1 MDRTAALQE
10 LKAKLGPLDAY
21 LRGRG
26 IDIGANGRKHFRCLN
41 PEHTDSTPSMNYL
54 GGNVYCHGCKAT
66 YDIIDLMAAEKNMTA
81 GQFIEWGYQEYGI
94 LPTGSITKAGKKADL
109 GKPAPVIPDSPPA
122 PKEDYSAYI
131 DACHARIGELDLKQL
146 RGLCSTIKRFKIGYD
161 PAWHSHSNRGT
172 WKALIIPNGKYAFTV
187 RNMDP
192 DADKNSRYDKT
203 LGTHPIFNQEA
214 FDGDAPVFI
223 TEGVFDALSIM
234 EVGGEAVA
242 LEGLATGKLLQ
253 LLEQKKPA
261 KPVILALDNDQRG
274 QETEAELIADL
285 SQRGIPFL
293 QADLTGDHKDA
304 NEAFNS
310 LEAVNF
316 IQAVQNTINSIKSEE
331 DRARE
336 ETRARYQG
344 ITAAANLETLGELTF
359 IVNGASAIMG
369 ECIDE
374 SSAGYRKD
382 PNEVLQKD
390 GAEALK
396 AAIDETIQETIS
408 ARTAAETERKE
419 RTGAGMVDNFL
430 QAVQTRRYEPMP
442 TGITDIDRAI
452 GGGFIRQQ
460 LVLLGAA
467 PGAGKTALAQWIFE
481 GMAKR
486 GTSCIFLNLE
496 MAQEQILARSISRIA
511 AQQGAHI
518 KPTDILQGY
527 KWTNIQRQQVMGA
540 AATYREE
547 IAPRMIYN
555 PQGVTANLDSILGY
569 ISQEAQR
576 AEAAGEQAP
585 VCVLD
590 YLQLVSGTDREDA
603 ATVIKRAVAGLK
615 AYAIKH
621 NTLVFVIMAH
631 NRESNKTGAVTMEA
645 GRDTSALEYS
655 ADLQLALTYTL
666 CMKRGNQ
673 KGKAPDELTEDEKR
687 KLTLKI
693 TKGRFGGGGKS
704 IDLLF
709 NGETMTYTQTVKDFE
724 AVQDYDGVRL

>member
-94 LPTGSITKAGKKADL
+94 LPTGSITQAGKKADL

-161 PAWHSHSNRGT
+161 PAWHSHGNRGT
-172 WKALIIPNGKYAFTV
+172 WKALIIPKGKYAFTV

-223 TEGVFDALSIM
+223 TEGAFDALSIM
-234 EVGGEAVA
+234 EAGGEAVA

-344 ITAAANLETLGELTF
+344 ITAAANLEAF
-359 IVNGASAIMG
+359 F
-369 ECIDE
+369 
-374 SSAGYRKD
+374 
-382 PNEVLQKD
+382 
-390 GAEALK
+390 
-396 AAIDETIQETIS
+396 
-408 ARTAAETERKE
+408 AETKKGRK
-419 RTGAGMVDNFL
+419 A
-430 QAVQTRRYEPMP
+430 YP
-442 TGITDIDRAI
+442 TGFSLLDEQLRGGLFEGLTIVGAITS
-452 GGGFIRQQ
+452 
-460 LVLLGAA
+460 
-467 PGAGKTALAQWIFE
+467 AGKTTLAMQ
-481 GMAKR
+481 MADY
-486 GTSCIFLNLE
+486 
-496 MAQEQILARSISRIA
+496 MAQAGHDVLIFSLETSRHELMARSISRETLVKSFMNRESIYKGMTFRDIMDGEQGEMLEA
-511 AQQGAHI
+511 ASTAYSQYAGHLYIFQSLGKIGTRRIRAEVEG
-518 KPTDILQGY
+518 L
-527 KWTNIQRQQVMGA
+527 TNEKGA
-540 AATYREE
+540 A
-547 IAPRMIYN
+547 
-555 PQGVTANLDSILGY
+555 
-569 ISQEAQR
+569 
-576 AEAAGEQAP
+576 P
-585 VCVLD
+585 VVIVD
-590 YLQLVSGTDREDA
+590 YLQLLGPNEGERFQGAKETMDA
-603 ATVIKRAVAGLK
+603 AVTDLKCLAVDFKTPVIL
-615 AYAIKH
+615 ISS
-621 NTLVFVIMAH
+621 F
-631 NRESNKTGAVTMEA
+631 NRDNYSKDANLASFKESG
-645 GRDTSALEYS
+645 GIEYS
-655 ADLQLALTYTL
+655 ADLLLGLQYEGAG
-666 CMKRGNQ
+666 KQGWNQ
-673 KGKAPDELTEDEKR
+673 EKAEQAADMNPR
-687 KLTLKI
+687 KMELKI
-693 TKGRFGGGGKS
+693 MKNRNGAWGQRISMDYYAPFNFFREIAVKKGRDK
-704 IDLLF
+704 
-709 NGETMTYTQTVKDFE
+709 
-724 AVQDYDGVRL
+724 

>member
-344 ITAAANLETLGELTF
+344 ITAAANLEAF
-359 IVNGASAIMG
+359 F
-369 ECIDE
+369 
-374 SSAGYRKD
+374 
-382 PNEVLQKD
+382 
-390 GAEALK
+390 
-396 AAIDETIQETIS
+396 
-408 ARTAAETERKE
+408 AETKKGRK
-419 RTGAGMVDNFL
+419 A
-430 QAVQTRRYEPMP
+430 YP
-442 TGITDIDRAI
+442 TGFSLLDEQLRGGLFEGLTIVGAITS
-452 GGGFIRQQ
+452 
-460 LVLLGAA
+460 
-467 PGAGKTALAQWIFE
+467 AGKTTLAMQ
-481 GMAKR
+481 MADY
-486 GTSCIFLNLE
+486 
-496 MAQEQILARSISRIA
+496 MAQAGHDVLIFSLETSRHELMARSISRETLVKSFMNRESIYKGMTFRDIMDGEPGEMLEA
-511 AQQGAHI
+511 ASTAYSQYAGHLYIFQSLGKIGTRRIRAEVEG
-518 KPTDILQGY
+518 L
-527 KWTNIQRQQVMGA
+527 TNEKGA
-540 AATYREE
+540 A
-547 IAPRMIYN
+547 
-555 PQGVTANLDSILGY
+555 
-569 ISQEAQR
+569 
-576 AEAAGEQAP
+576 P
-585 VCVLD
+585 VVIVD
-590 YLQLVSGTDREDA
+590 YLQLLGPNEGERFQGAKETMDA
-603 ATVIKRAVAGLK
+603 AVTDLKCLAVDFKTPVIL
-615 AYAIKH
+615 ISS
-621 NTLVFVIMAH
+621 F
-631 NRESNKTGAVTMEA
+631 NRDNYSKDANLASFKESG
-645 GRDTSALEYS
+645 GIEYS
-655 ADLQLALTYTL
+655 ADLLLGLQYEGAG
-666 CMKRGNQ
+666 KQGWNQ
-673 KGKAPDELTEDEKR
+673 EKAEQAADMNPR
-687 KLTLKI
+687 KMELKI
-693 TKGRFGGGGKS
+693 MKNRNGAWGQRISMDYYAPFNFFREIAVKKGRDK
-704 IDLLF
+704 
-709 NGETMTYTQTVKDFE
+709 
-724 AVQDYDGVRL
+724 

>member
-94 LPTGSITKAGKKADL
+94 LPTGSITQAGKKADL

-161 PAWHSHSNRGT
+161 PAWHSHGNRGT
-172 WKALIIPNGKYAFTV
+172 WKALIIPKGKYAFTV

-203 LGTHPIFNQEA
+203 LGPHPIFNQEA

-223 TEGVFDALSIM
+223 TEGAFDALSIM

-344 ITAAANLETLGELTF
+344 ITAAANLEAF
-359 IVNGASAIMG
+359 F
-369 ECIDE
+369 
-374 SSAGYRKD
+374 
-382 PNEVLQKD
+382 
-390 GAEALK
+390 
-396 AAIDETIQETIS
+396 
-408 ARTAAETERKE
+408 AETKKGRK
-419 RTGAGMVDNFL
+419 A
-430 QAVQTRRYEPMP
+430 YP
-442 TGITDIDRAI
+442 TGFSLLDEQLRGGLFEGLTIVGAITS
-452 GGGFIRQQ
+452 
-460 LVLLGAA
+460 
-467 PGAGKTALAQWIFE
+467 AGKTTLAMQ
-481 GMAKR
+481 MADY
-486 GTSCIFLNLE
+486 
-496 MAQEQILARSISRIA
+496 MAQAGHDVLIFSLETSRHELMGRSISRETLVKSFMNRESIYKGMTFRDIMDGEPGEMLEA
-511 AQQGAHI
+511 ASTAYSQYAGHLYIFQSLGKIGTRRIRAEVEG
-518 KPTDILQGY
+518 L
-527 KWTNIQRQQVMGA
+527 TNEKGA
-540 AATYREE
+540 A
-547 IAPRMIYN
+547 
-555 PQGVTANLDSILGY
+555 
-569 ISQEAQR
+569 
-576 AEAAGEQAP
+576 P
-585 VCVLD
+585 VVIVD
-590 YLQLVSGTDREDA
+590 YLQLLGPNEGERFQGAKETMDA
-603 ATVIKRAVAGLK
+603 AVTDLKCLAVDFKTPVIL
-615 AYAIKH
+615 ISS
-621 NTLVFVIMAH
+621 F
-631 NRESNKTGAVTMEA
+631 NRDNYSKDANLASFKESG
-645 GRDTSALEYS
+645 GIEYS
-655 ADLQLALTYTL
+655 ADLLLGLQYEGAGKQGWNQEKAEQAADMNPRKMELKI
-666 CMKRGNQ
+666 MKNRNGAWGQRISMDYYARFNFFRET
-673 KGKAPDELTEDEKR
+673 GVKR
-687 KLTLKI
+687 KQ
-693 TKGRFGGGGKS
+693 
-704 IDLLF
+704 
-709 NGETMTYTQTVKDFE
+709 GE
-724 AVQDYDGVRL
+724 

>member
-161 PAWHSHSNRGT
+161 PAWHSHGNRGT
-172 WKALIIPNGKYAFTV
+172 WKALIIPKGKYAFTV

-223 TEGVFDALSIM
+223 TEGAFDALSIM

-344 ITAAANLETLGELTF
+344 ITAAANLEAF
-359 IVNGASAIMG
+359 F
-369 ECIDE
+369 
-374 SSAGYRKD
+374 
-382 PNEVLQKD
+382 
-390 GAEALK
+390 
-396 AAIDETIQETIS
+396 
-408 ARTAAETERKE
+408 AETKKGRK
-419 RTGAGMVDNFL
+419 A
-430 QAVQTRRYEPMP
+430 YP
-442 TGITDIDRAI
+442 TGFSLLDEQLRGGLFEGLTIVGAITS
-452 GGGFIRQQ
+452 
-460 LVLLGAA
+460 
-467 PGAGKTALAQWIFE
+467 AGKTTLAMQ
-481 GMAKR
+481 MADY
-486 GTSCIFLNLE
+486 
-496 MAQEQILARSISRIA
+496 MAQAGHDVLIFSLETSRHELMARSISRETLVKSFMNRESIYKGMTFRDIMDGEPGEMLEA
-511 AQQGAHI
+511 ASTAYSQYAGHLYIFQSLGKIGTRRIRAEVEG
-518 KPTDILQGY
+518 L
-527 KWTNIQRQQVMGA
+527 TNEKGA
-540 AATYREE
+540 A
-547 IAPRMIYN
+547 
-555 PQGVTANLDSILGY
+555 
-569 ISQEAQR
+569 
-576 AEAAGEQAP
+576 P
-585 VCVLD
+585 VVIVD
-590 YLQLVSGTDREDA
+590 YLQLLGPNEGERFQGAKETMDA
-603 ATVIKRAVAGLK
+603 AVTDLKCLAVDFKTPVIL
-615 AYAIKH
+615 ISS
-621 NTLVFVIMAH
+621 F
-631 NRESNKTGAVTMEA
+631 NRDNYSKDANLASFKESG
-645 GRDTSALEYS
+645 GIEYS
-655 ADLQLALTYTL
+655 ADLLLGLQYEGAG
-666 CMKRGNQ
+666 KQGWNQ
-673 KGKAPDELTEDEKR
+673 EKAEQAADMNPR
-687 KLTLKI
+687 KMELKI
-693 TKGRFGGGGKS
+693 MKNRNGAWGQRISMDYYAPFNFFREIAVKKGRDK
-704 IDLLF
+704 
-709 NGETMTYTQTVKDFE
+709 
-724 AVQDYDGVRL
+724 

>member
-41 PEHTDSTPSMNYL
+41 PEHTDSNPSMNYL
-54 GGNVYCHGCKAT
+54 GRNVYCHVCKAT

-94 LPTGSITKAGKKADL
+94 LPTGSITQAGKKADL

-161 PAWHSHSNRGT
+161 PAWHSHGNRGT
-172 WKALIIPNGKYAFTV
+172 WKALIIPKGKYAFTV

-192 DADKNSRYDKT
+192 DADKDSRYDKT

-223 TEGVFDALSIM
+223 TEGAFDALSIM

-344 ITAAANLETLGELTF
+344 ITAAANLEAF
-359 IVNGASAIMG
+359 F
-369 ECIDE
+369 
-374 SSAGYRKD
+374 
-382 PNEVLQKD
+382 
-390 GAEALK
+390 
-396 AAIDETIQETIS
+396 
-408 ARTAAETERKE
+408 AETKKGRK
-419 RTGAGMVDNFL
+419 A
-430 QAVQTRRYEPMP
+430 YP
-442 TGITDIDRAI
+442 TGFSLLDEQLRGGLFEGLTIVGAITS
-452 GGGFIRQQ
+452 
-460 LVLLGAA
+460 
-467 PGAGKTALAQWIFE
+467 AGKTTLAMQ
-481 GMAKR
+481 MADY
-486 GTSCIFLNLE
+486 
-496 MAQEQILARSISRIA
+496 MAQAGHDVLIFSLETSRHELMARSISRETLVKSFMNRESIYKGMTFRDIMDGEPGEMLEA
-511 AQQGAHI
+511 ASTAYSQYAGHLYIFQSLGKIGTRRIRAEVEG
-518 KPTDILQGY
+518 L
-527 KWTNIQRQQVMGA
+527 TNEKGA
-540 AATYREE
+540 A
-547 IAPRMIYN
+547 
-555 PQGVTANLDSILGY
+555 
-569 ISQEAQR
+569 
-576 AEAAGEQAP
+576 P
-585 VCVLD
+585 VVIVD
-590 YLQLVSGTDREDA
+590 YLQLLGPNEGERFQGAKETMDA
-603 ATVIKRAVAGLK
+603 AVTDLKCLAVDFKTPVIL
-615 AYAIKH
+615 ISS
-621 NTLVFVIMAH
+621 F
-631 NRESNKTGAVTMEA
+631 NRDNYSKDANLASFKESG
-645 GRDTSALEYS
+645 GIEYS
-655 ADLQLALTYTL
+655 ADLLLGLQYEGAG
-666 CMKRGNQ
+666 KQGWNQ
-673 KGKAPDELTEDEKR
+673 EKAEQAADMNPR
-687 KLTLKI
+687 KMELKI
-693 TKGRFGGGGKS
+693 MKNRNGAWGQRISMDYYAPFNFFREIAVKKGRDK
-704 IDLLF
+704 
-709 NGETMTYTQTVKDFE
+709 
-724 AVQDYDGVRL
+724 

>member
-161 PAWHSHSNRGT
+161 PAWHSHGNRGT
-172 WKALIIPNGKYAFTV
+172 WKALIIPKGKYAFTV

-192 DADKNSRYDKT
+192 DADKDSRYDKT

-223 TEGVFDALSIM
+223 TEGAFDALSIM
-234 EVGGEAVA
+234 EAGGEAVA

-344 ITAAANLETLGELTF
+344 ITAAANLEAF
-359 IVNGASAIMG
+359 F
-369 ECIDE
+369 
-374 SSAGYRKD
+374 
-382 PNEVLQKD
+382 
-390 GAEALK
+390 
-396 AAIDETIQETIS
+396 
-408 ARTAAETERKE
+408 AETKKGRK
-419 RTGAGMVDNFL
+419 A
-430 QAVQTRRYEPMP
+430 YP
-442 TGITDIDRAI
+442 TGFSLLDEQLRGGLFEGLTIVGAITS
-452 GGGFIRQQ
+452 
-460 LVLLGAA
+460 
-467 PGAGKTALAQWIFE
+467 AGKTTLAMQMADS
-481 GMAKR
+481 MAKAGR
-486 GTSCIFLNLE
+486 DCLVFSLETSRHEL
-496 MAQEQILARSISRIA
+496 MARSISRETLVKSFMNRESIYKGMTFRDIMDGEPGEMLEA
-511 AQQGAHI
+511 ASTAYSQYAGHLYIFQSLGKIGTRRIRAEVEG
-518 KPTDILQGY
+518 L
-527 KWTNIQRQQVMGA
+527 TNEKGA
-540 AATYREE
+540 A
-547 IAPRMIYN
+547 
-555 PQGVTANLDSILGY
+555 
-569 ISQEAQR
+569 
-576 AEAAGEQAP
+576 P
-585 VCVLD
+585 VVIVD
-590 YLQLVSGTDREDA
+590 YLQLLGPNEGERFQGAKETMDA
-603 ATVIKRAVAGLK
+603 AVTDLKCLAVDFKTPVIL
-615 AYAIKH
+615 ISS
-621 NTLVFVIMAH
+621 F
-631 NRESNKTGAVTMEA
+631 NRDNYSKDANLASFKESG
-645 GRDTSALEYS
+645 SIEYS
-655 ADLQLALTYTL
+655 ADLLLGLQYEGAG
-666 CMKRGNQ
+666 KQGWNQ
-673 KGKAPDELTEDEKR
+673 EKAEQAADMNPR
-687 KLTLKI
+687 KMELKI
-693 TKGRFGGGGKS
+693 MKNRNGAWGQRISMDYYAPFNFFREIAVKKGRDK
-704 IDLLF
+704 
-709 NGETMTYTQTVKDFE
+709 
-724 AVQDYDGVRL
+724 

>member
-94 LPTGSITKAGKKADL
+94 LPTGSITQAGKKADL

-161 PAWHSHSNRGT
+161 PAWHSHGNRGT
-172 WKALIIPNGKYAFTV
+172 WKALIIPKGKYAFTV

-192 DADKNSRYDKT
+192 DADKDSRYDKT

-223 TEGVFDALSIM
+223 TEGAFDALSIM

-344 ITAAANLETLGELTF
+344 ITAAANLEAF
-359 IVNGASAIMG
+359 F
-369 ECIDE
+369 
-374 SSAGYRKD
+374 
-382 PNEVLQKD
+382 
-390 GAEALK
+390 
-396 AAIDETIQETIS
+396 
-408 ARTAAETERKE
+408 AETKKGRK
-419 RTGAGMVDNFL
+419 A
-430 QAVQTRRYEPMP
+430 YP
-442 TGITDIDRAI
+442 TGFSLLDEQLRGGLFEGLTIVGAITS
-452 GGGFIRQQ
+452 
-460 LVLLGAA
+460 
-467 PGAGKTALAQWIFE
+467 AGKTTLAMQMADS
-481 GMAKR
+481 MAKAGR
-486 GTSCIFLNLE
+486 DCLVFSLETSRHEL
-496 MAQEQILARSISRIA
+496 MARSISRETLVKSFMNRESIYKGMTFRDIMDGEPGEMLEA
-511 AQQGAHI
+511 ASTAYSQYAGHLYIFQSLGKIGTRRIRAEVEG
-518 KPTDILQGY
+518 L
-527 KWTNIQRQQVMGA
+527 TNEKGA
-540 AATYREE
+540 A
-547 IAPRMIYN
+547 
-555 PQGVTANLDSILGY
+555 
-569 ISQEAQR
+569 
-576 AEAAGEQAP
+576 P
-585 VCVLD
+585 VVIVD
-590 YLQLVSGTDREDA
+590 YLQLLGPNEGERFQGAKETMDA
-603 ATVIKRAVAGLK
+603 AVTDLKCLAVDFKTPVIL
-615 AYAIKH
+615 ISS
-621 NTLVFVIMAH
+621 F
-631 NRESNKTGAVTMEA
+631 NRDNYSKDANLASFKESG
-645 GRDTSALEYS
+645 GIEYS
-655 ADLQLALTYTL
+655 ADLLLGLQYEGAG
-666 CMKRGNQ
+666 KQGWNQ
-673 KGKAPDELTEDEKR
+673 EKAEQAADMNPR
-687 KLTLKI
+687 KMELKI
-693 TKGRFGGGGKS
+693 MKNRNGAWGQRISMDYYAPFNFFREIAVKKGRDK
-704 IDLLF
+704 
-709 NGETMTYTQTVKDFE
+709 
-724 AVQDYDGVRL
+724 

>member
-161 PAWHSHSNRGT
+161 PAWHSHGNRGT
-172 WKALIIPNGKYAFTV
+172 WKALIIPKGKYAFTV

-192 DADKNSRYDKT
+192 DADKDSRYDKT

-223 TEGVFDALSIM
+223 TEGAFDALSIM

-344 ITAAANLETLGELTF
+344 ITAAANLEAF
-359 IVNGASAIMG
+359 F
-369 ECIDE
+369 
-374 SSAGYRKD
+374 
-382 PNEVLQKD
+382 
-390 GAEALK
+390 
-396 AAIDETIQETIS
+396 
-408 ARTAAETERKE
+408 AETKKGRK
-419 RTGAGMVDNFL
+419 A
-430 QAVQTRRYEPMP
+430 YP
-442 TGITDIDRAI
+442 TGFSLLDEQLRGGLFEGLTIVGAITS
-452 GGGFIRQQ
+452 
-460 LVLLGAA
+460 
-467 PGAGKTALAQWIFE
+467 AGKTTLAMQMADS
-481 GMAKR
+481 MAKAGR
-486 GTSCIFLNLE
+486 DCLVFSLETSRHEL
-496 MAQEQILARSISRIA
+496 MARSISRETLVKSFMNRESIYKGMTFRDIMDGEPGEMLEA
-511 AQQGAHI
+511 ASTAYSQYAGHLYIFQSLGKIGTRRIRAEVEG
-518 KPTDILQGY
+518 L
-527 KWTNIQRQQVMGA
+527 TNEKGA
-540 AATYREE
+540 A
-547 IAPRMIYN
+547 
-555 PQGVTANLDSILGY
+555 
-569 ISQEAQR
+569 
-576 AEAAGEQAP
+576 P
-585 VCVLD
+585 VVIVD
-590 YLQLVSGTDREDA
+590 YLQLLGPNEGERFQGAKETMDA
-603 ATVIKRAVAGLK
+603 AVTDLKCLAVDFKTPVIL
-615 AYAIKH
+615 ISS
-621 NTLVFVIMAH
+621 F
-631 NRESNKTGAVTMEA
+631 NRDNYSKDANLASFKESG
-645 GRDTSALEYS
+645 GIEYS
-655 ADLQLALTYTL
+655 ADLLLGLQYEGAG
-666 CMKRGNQ
+666 KQGWNQ
-673 KGKAPDELTEDEKR
+673 EKAEQAADMNPR
-687 KLTLKI
+687 KMELKI
-693 TKGRFGGGGKS
+693 MKNRNGAWGQRISMDYYAPFNFFREIAVKKGRDK
-704 IDLLF
+704 
-709 NGETMTYTQTVKDFE
+709 
-724 AVQDYDGVRL
+724 

>member
-94 LPTGSITKAGKKADL
+94 LSTGSITQAGKKADL

-161 PAWHSHSNRGT
+161 PAWHSHGNRGT
-172 WKALIIPNGKYAFTV
+172 WKALIIPKGKYAFTV

-203 LGTHPIFNQEA
+203 LGPHPIFNQEA

-223 TEGVFDALSIM
+223 TEGAFDALSIM

-344 ITAAANLETLGELTF
+344 ITAAANLEAF
-359 IVNGASAIMG
+359 F
-369 ECIDE
+369 
-374 SSAGYRKD
+374 
-382 PNEVLQKD
+382 
-390 GAEALK
+390 
-396 AAIDETIQETIS
+396 
-408 ARTAAETERKE
+408 AETKKGRK
-419 RTGAGMVDNFL
+419 A
-430 QAVQTRRYEPMP
+430 YP
-442 TGITDIDRAI
+442 TGFSLLDEQLRGGLFEGLTIVGAITS
-452 GGGFIRQQ
+452 
-460 LVLLGAA
+460 
-467 PGAGKTALAQWIFE
+467 AGKTTLAMQ
-481 GMAKR
+481 MADY
-486 GTSCIFLNLE
+486 
-496 MAQEQILARSISRIA
+496 MAQAGHDVLIFSLETSRHELMGRSISRETLVKSFMNRESIYKGMTFRDIMDGEPGEMLEA
-511 AQQGAHI
+511 ASTAYSQYAGHLYIFQSLGKIGTRRIRAEVEG
-518 KPTDILQGY
+518 L
-527 KWTNIQRQQVMGA
+527 TNEKGA
-540 AATYREE
+540 A
-547 IAPRMIYN
+547 
-555 PQGVTANLDSILGY
+555 
-569 ISQEAQR
+569 
-576 AEAAGEQAP
+576 P
-585 VCVLD
+585 VVIVD
-590 YLQLVSGTDREDA
+590 YLQLLGPNEGERFQGAKETMDA
-603 ATVIKRAVAGLK
+603 AVTDLKCLAVDFKTPVIL
-615 AYAIKH
+615 ISS
-621 NTLVFVIMAH
+621 F
-631 NRESNKTGAVTMEA
+631 NRDNYSKDANLASFKESG
-645 GRDTSALEYS
+645 GIEYS
-655 ADLQLALTYTL
+655 ADLLLGLQYEGAG
-666 CMKRGNQ
+666 KQGWNQ
-673 KGKAPDELTEDEKR
+673 EKAEQAADMNPR
-687 KLTLKI
+687 KMELKI
-693 TKGRFGGGGKS
+693 MKNRNGAWGQRISMDYYARFNFFREIAVKKGRDK
-704 IDLLF
+704 
-709 NGETMTYTQTVKDFE
+709 
-724 AVQDYDGVRL
+724 

>member
-41 PEHTDSTPSMNYL
+41 PEHTDSNPSMNYL

-161 PAWHSHSNRGT
+161 PAWHSHGNRGT
-172 WKALIIPNGKYAFTV
+172 WKALIIPKGKYAFTV

-223 TEGVFDALSIM
+223 TEGAFDALSIM

-344 ITAAANLETLGELTF
+344 ITAAANLEAF
-359 IVNGASAIMG
+359 F
-369 ECIDE
+369 
-374 SSAGYRKD
+374 
-382 PNEVLQKD
+382 
-390 GAEALK
+390 
-396 AAIDETIQETIS
+396 
-408 ARTAAETERKE
+408 AETKKGRK
-419 RTGAGMVDNFL
+419 A
-430 QAVQTRRYEPMP
+430 YP
-442 TGITDIDRAI
+442 TGFSLLDEQLRGGLFEGLTIVGAITS
-452 GGGFIRQQ
+452 
-460 LVLLGAA
+460 
-467 PGAGKTALAQWIFE
+467 AGKTTLAMQMADS
-481 GMAKR
+481 MAKAGR
-486 GTSCIFLNLE
+486 DCLVFSLETSRHEL
-496 MAQEQILARSISRIA
+496 MARSISRETLVKSFMNRESIYKGMTFRDIMDGEPGEMLEA
-511 AQQGAHI
+511 ASTAYSQYAGHLYIFQSLGKIGTRRIRAEVEG
-518 KPTDILQGY
+518 L
-527 KWTNIQRQQVMGA
+527 TNEKGA
-540 AATYREE
+540 A
-547 IAPRMIYN
+547 
-555 PQGVTANLDSILGY
+555 
-569 ISQEAQR
+569 
-576 AEAAGEQAP
+576 P
-585 VCVLD
+585 VVIVD
-590 YLQLVSGTDREDA
+590 YLQLLGPNEGERFQGAKETMDA
-603 ATVIKRAVAGLK
+603 AVTDLKCLAVDFKTPVIL
-615 AYAIKH
+615 ISS
-621 NTLVFVIMAH
+621 F
-631 NRESNKTGAVTMEA
+631 NRDNYSKDANLASFKESG
-645 GRDTSALEYS
+645 GIEYS
-655 ADLQLALTYTL
+655 ADLLLGLQYEGAG
-666 CMKRGNQ
+666 KQGWNQ
-673 KGKAPDELTEDEKR
+673 EKAEQAADMNPR
-687 KLTLKI
+687 KMELKI
-693 TKGRFGGGGKS
+693 MKNRNGAWGQRISMDYYAPFNFFREIAVKKGRDK
-704 IDLLF
+704 
-709 NGETMTYTQTVKDFE
+709 
-724 AVQDYDGVRL
+724 

>member
-94 LPTGSITKAGKKADL
+94 LPTGSITQAGKKADL

-161 PAWHSHSNRGT
+161 PAWHSHGNRGT
-172 WKALIIPNGKYAFTV
+172 WKALIIPKGKYAFTV

-203 LGTHPIFNQEA
+203 LGPHPIFNQEA

-223 TEGVFDALSIM
+223 TEGAFDALSIM

-293 QADLTGDHKDA
+293 QADLTGDRKDA

-344 ITAAANLETLGELTF
+344 ITAAANLEAF
-359 IVNGASAIMG
+359 F
-369 ECIDE
+369 
-374 SSAGYRKD
+374 
-382 PNEVLQKD
+382 
-390 GAEALK
+390 
-396 AAIDETIQETIS
+396 
-408 ARTAAETERKE
+408 AETKKGRK
-419 RTGAGMVDNFL
+419 A
-430 QAVQTRRYEPMP
+430 YP
-442 TGITDIDRAI
+442 TGFSLLDEQLRGGLFEGLTIVGAITS
-452 GGGFIRQQ
+452 
-460 LVLLGAA
+460 
-467 PGAGKTALAQWIFE
+467 AGKTTLAMQ
-481 GMAKR
+481 MADY
-486 GTSCIFLNLE
+486 
-496 MAQEQILARSISRIA
+496 MAQAGHDVLIFSLETSRHELMGRSISRETLVKSFMNRESIYKGMTFRDIMDGEPGEMLEA
-511 AQQGAHI
+511 ASTAYSQYAGHLYIFQSLGKIGTRRIRAEVEG
-518 KPTDILQGY
+518 L
-527 KWTNIQRQQVMGA
+527 TNEKGA
-540 AATYREE
+540 A
-547 IAPRMIYN
+547 
-555 PQGVTANLDSILGY
+555 
-569 ISQEAQR
+569 
-576 AEAAGEQAP
+576 P
-585 VCVLD
+585 VVIVD
-590 YLQLVSGTDREDA
+590 YLQLLGPNEGERFQGAKETMDA
-603 ATVIKRAVAGLK
+603 AVTDLKCLAVDFKTPVIL
-615 AYAIKH
+615 ISS
-621 NTLVFVIMAH
+621 F
-631 NRESNKTGAVTMEA
+631 NRDNYSKDANLASFKESG
-645 GRDTSALEYS
+645 GIEYS
-655 ADLQLALTYTL
+655 ADLLLGLQYEGAG
-666 CMKRGNQ
+666 KQGWNQ
-673 KGKAPDELTEDEKR
+673 EKAEQAADMNPR
-687 KLTLKI
+687 KMELKI
-693 TKGRFGGGGKS
+693 MKNRNGAWGQRISMDYYAPFNFFREIAVKKGRDK
-704 IDLLF
+704 
-709 NGETMTYTQTVKDFE
+709 
-724 AVQDYDGVRL
+724 

>member
-94 LPTGSITKAGKKADL
+94 LSTGSITQAGKKADL

-161 PAWHSHSNRGT
+161 PAWHSHGNRGT
-172 WKALIIPNGKYAFTV
+172 WKALIIPKGKYAFTV

-203 LGTHPIFNQEA
+203 LGPHPIFNQEA

-223 TEGVFDALSIM
+223 TEGAFDALSIM

-344 ITAAANLETLGELTF
+344 ITAAANLEAF
-359 IVNGASAIMG
+359 F
-369 ECIDE
+369 
-374 SSAGYRKD
+374 
-382 PNEVLQKD
+382 
-390 GAEALK
+390 
-396 AAIDETIQETIS
+396 
-408 ARTAAETERKE
+408 AETKKGRK
-419 RTGAGMVDNFL
+419 A
-430 QAVQTRRYEPMP
+430 YP
-442 TGITDIDRAI
+442 TGFSLLDEQLRGGLFEGLTIVGAITS
-452 GGGFIRQQ
+452 
-460 LVLLGAA
+460 
-467 PGAGKTALAQWIFE
+467 AGKTTLAMQ
-481 GMAKR
+481 MADY
-486 GTSCIFLNLE
+486 
-496 MAQEQILARSISRIA
+496 MAQAGHDVLIFSLETSRHELMGRSISRETLVKSFMNRESIYKGMTFRDIMDGEPGEMLEA
-511 AQQGAHI
+511 ASTAYSQYAGHLYIFQSLGKIGTRRIRAEVEG
-518 KPTDILQGY
+518 L
-527 KWTNIQRQQVMGA
+527 TNEKGA
-540 AATYREE
+540 A
-547 IAPRMIYN
+547 
-555 PQGVTANLDSILGY
+555 
-569 ISQEAQR
+569 
-576 AEAAGEQAP
+576 P
-585 VCVLD
+585 VVIVD
-590 YLQLVSGTDREDA
+590 YLQLLGPNEGERFQGAKETMDA
-603 ATVIKRAVAGLK
+603 AVTDLKCLAVDFKTPVIL
-615 AYAIKH
+615 ISS
-621 NTLVFVIMAH
+621 F
-631 NRESNKTGAVTMEA
+631 NRDNYSKDANLASFKESG
-645 GRDTSALEYS
+645 GIEYS
-655 ADLQLALTYTL
+655 ADLLLGLQYEGAGKQGWNQEKAEQAADMNPRKMELKI
-666 CMKRGNQ
+666 MKNRNGAWGQRISMDYYARFNFFRET
-673 KGKAPDELTEDEKR
+673 GVKR
-687 KLTLKI
+687 KQ
-693 TKGRFGGGGKS
+693 
-704 IDLLF
+704 
-709 NGETMTYTQTVKDFE
+709 GE
-724 AVQDYDGVRL
+724 

>member
-41 PEHTDSTPSMNYL
+41 PEHTDSNPSMNYL
-54 GGNVYCHGCKAT
+54 GRNVYCHVCKAT

-161 PAWHSHSNRGT
+161 PAWHSHGNRGT
-172 WKALIIPNGKYAFTV
+172 WKALIIPKGKYAFTV

-223 TEGVFDALSIM
+223 TEGAFDALSIM

-344 ITAAANLETLGELTF
+344 ITAAANLEAF
-359 IVNGASAIMG
+359 F
-369 ECIDE
+369 
-374 SSAGYRKD
+374 
-382 PNEVLQKD
+382 
-390 GAEALK
+390 
-396 AAIDETIQETIS
+396 
-408 ARTAAETERKE
+408 AETKKGRK
-419 RTGAGMVDNFL
+419 A
-430 QAVQTRRYEPMP
+430 YP
-442 TGITDIDRAI
+442 TGFSLLDEQLRGGLFEGLTIVGAITS
-452 GGGFIRQQ
+452 
-460 LVLLGAA
+460 
-467 PGAGKTALAQWIFE
+467 AGKTTLAMQMADS
-481 GMAKR
+481 MAKAGR
-486 GTSCIFLNLE
+486 DCLVFSLETSRHEL
-496 MAQEQILARSISRIA
+496 MARSISRETLVKSFMNRESIYKGMTFRDIMDGEPGEMLEA
-511 AQQGAHI
+511 ASTAYSQYAGHLYIFQSLGKIGTRRIRAEVEG
-518 KPTDILQGY
+518 L
-527 KWTNIQRQQVMGA
+527 TNEKGA
-540 AATYREE
+540 A
-547 IAPRMIYN
+547 
-555 PQGVTANLDSILGY
+555 
-569 ISQEAQR
+569 
-576 AEAAGEQAP
+576 P
-585 VCVLD
+585 VVIVD
-590 YLQLVSGTDREDA
+590 YLQLLGPNEGERFQGAKETMDA
-603 ATVIKRAVAGLK
+603 AVTDLKCLAVDFKTPVIL
-615 AYAIKH
+615 ISS
-621 NTLVFVIMAH
+621 F
-631 NRESNKTGAVTMEA
+631 NRDNYSKDANLASFKESG
-645 GRDTSALEYS
+645 GIEYS
-655 ADLQLALTYTL
+655 ADLLLGLQYEGAG
-666 CMKRGNQ
+666 KQGWNQ
-673 KGKAPDELTEDEKR
+673 EKAEQAADMNPR
-687 KLTLKI
+687 KMELKI
-693 TKGRFGGGGKS
+693 MKNRNGAWGQRISMDYYAPFNFFREIAVKKGRDK
-704 IDLLF
+704 
-709 NGETMTYTQTVKDFE
+709 
-724 AVQDYDGVRL
+724 

>member
-161 PAWHSHSNRGT
+161 PAWHSHGNRGT
-172 WKALIIPNGKYAFTV
+172 WKALIIPKGKYAFTV

-192 DADKNSRYDKT
+192 DADKDSRYDKT

-223 TEGVFDALSIM
+223 TEGAFDALSIM

-344 ITAAANLETLGELTF
+344 ITAAANLEAF
-359 IVNGASAIMG
+359 F
-369 ECIDE
+369 
-374 SSAGYRKD
+374 
-382 PNEVLQKD
+382 
-390 GAEALK
+390 
-396 AAIDETIQETIS
+396 
-408 ARTAAETERKE
+408 AETKKGRK
-419 RTGAGMVDNFL
+419 A
-430 QAVQTRRYEPMP
+430 YP
-442 TGITDIDRAI
+442 TGFSLLDEQLRGGLFEGLTIVGAITS
-452 GGGFIRQQ
+452 
-460 LVLLGAA
+460 
-467 PGAGKTALAQWIFE
+467 AGKTTLAMQ
-481 GMAKR
+481 MADY
-486 GTSCIFLNLE
+486 
-496 MAQEQILARSISRIA
+496 MAQAGHDVLIFSLETSRHELMARSISRETLVKSFMNRESIYKGMTFRDIMDGEPGEMLEA
-511 AQQGAHI
+511 ASTAYSQYAGHLYIFQSLGKIGTRRIRAEVEG
-518 KPTDILQGY
+518 L
-527 KWTNIQRQQVMGA
+527 TNEKGA
-540 AATYREE
+540 A
-547 IAPRMIYN
+547 
-555 PQGVTANLDSILGY
+555 
-569 ISQEAQR
+569 
-576 AEAAGEQAP
+576 P
-585 VCVLD
+585 VVIVD
-590 YLQLVSGTDREDA
+590 YLQLLGPNEGERFQGAKETMDA
-603 ATVIKRAVAGLK
+603 AVTDLKCLAVDFKTPVIL
-615 AYAIKH
+615 ISS
-621 NTLVFVIMAH
+621 F
-631 NRESNKTGAVTMEA
+631 NRDNYSKDANLASFKESG
-645 GRDTSALEYS
+645 GIEYS
-655 ADLQLALTYTL
+655 ADLLLGLQYEGAG
-666 CMKRGNQ
+666 KQGWNQ
-673 KGKAPDELTEDEKR
+673 EKAEQAADMNPR
-687 KLTLKI
+687 KMELKI
-693 TKGRFGGGGKS
+693 MKNRNGAWGQRISMDYYAPFNFFREIAVKKGRDK
-704 IDLLF
+704 
-709 NGETMTYTQTVKDFE
+709 
-724 AVQDYDGVRL
+724 

>member
-94 LPTGSITKAGKKADL
+94 LPTGSITQAGKKADL

-161 PAWHSHSNRGT
+161 PAWHSHGNRGT
-172 WKALIIPNGKYAFTV
+172 WKALIIPKGKYAFTV

-223 TEGVFDALSIM
+223 TEGAFDALSIM

-293 QADLTGDHKDA
+293 QADLTGDRKDA

-344 ITAAANLETLGELTF
+344 ITAAANLEAF
-359 IVNGASAIMG
+359 F
-369 ECIDE
+369 
-374 SSAGYRKD
+374 
-382 PNEVLQKD
+382 
-390 GAEALK
+390 
-396 AAIDETIQETIS
+396 
-408 ARTAAETERKE
+408 AETKKGRK
-419 RTGAGMVDNFL
+419 A
-430 QAVQTRRYEPMP
+430 YP
-442 TGITDIDRAI
+442 TGFSLLDEQLRGGLFEGLTIVGAITS
-452 GGGFIRQQ
+452 
-460 LVLLGAA
+460 
-467 PGAGKTALAQWIFE
+467 AGKTTLAMQ
-481 GMAKR
+481 MADY
-486 GTSCIFLNLE
+486 
-496 MAQEQILARSISRIA
+496 MAQAGHDVLIFSLETSRHELMARSISRETLVKSFMNRESIYKGMTFRDIMDGEPGEMLEA
-511 AQQGAHI
+511 ASTAYSQYAGHLYIFQSLGKIGTRRIRAEVEG
-518 KPTDILQGY
+518 L
-527 KWTNIQRQQVMGA
+527 TNEKGA
-540 AATYREE
+540 A
-547 IAPRMIYN
+547 
-555 PQGVTANLDSILGY
+555 
-569 ISQEAQR
+569 
-576 AEAAGEQAP
+576 P
-585 VCVLD
+585 VVIVD
-590 YLQLVSGTDREDA
+590 YLQLLGPNEGERFQGAKETMDA
-603 ATVIKRAVAGLK
+603 AVTDLKCLAVDFKTPVIL
-615 AYAIKH
+615 ISS
-621 NTLVFVIMAH
+621 F
-631 NRESNKTGAVTMEA
+631 NRDNYSKDANLASFKESG
-645 GRDTSALEYS
+645 GIEYS
-655 ADLQLALTYTL
+655 ADLLLGLQYEGAG
-666 CMKRGNQ
+666 KQGWNQ
-673 KGKAPDELTEDEKR
+673 EKAEQAADMNPR
-687 KLTLKI
+687 KMELKI
-693 TKGRFGGGGKS
+693 MKNRNGAWGQRISMDYYAPFNFFREIAVKKGRDK
-704 IDLLF
+704 
-709 NGETMTYTQTVKDFE
+709 
-724 AVQDYDGVRL
+724 

>member
-41 PEHTDSTPSMNYL
+41 PEHTDSNPSMNYL
-54 GGNVYCHGCKAT
+54 GRNVYCHVCKAT

-161 PAWHSHSNRGT
+161 PAWHSHGNRGT
-172 WKALIIPNGKYAFTV
+172 WKALIIPKGKYAFTV

-223 TEGVFDALSIM
+223 TEGAFDALSIM

-344 ITAAANLETLGELTF
+344 ITAAANLEAF
-359 IVNGASAIMG
+359 F
-369 ECIDE
+369 
-374 SSAGYRKD
+374 
-382 PNEVLQKD
+382 
-390 GAEALK
+390 
-396 AAIDETIQETIS
+396 
-408 ARTAAETERKE
+408 AETKKGRK
-419 RTGAGMVDNFL
+419 A
-430 QAVQTRRYEPMP
+430 YP
-442 TGITDIDRAI
+442 TGFSLLDEQLRGGLFEGLTIVGAITS
-452 GGGFIRQQ
+452 
-460 LVLLGAA
+460 
-467 PGAGKTALAQWIFE
+467 AGKTTLAMQ
-481 GMAKR
+481 MADY
-486 GTSCIFLNLE
+486 
-496 MAQEQILARSISRIA
+496 MAQAGHDVLIFSLETSRHELMARSISRETLVKSFMNRESIYKGMTFRDIMDGEPGEMLEA
-511 AQQGAHI
+511 ASTAYSQYAGHLYIFQSLGKIGTRRIRAEVEG
-518 KPTDILQGY
+518 L
-527 KWTNIQRQQVMGA
+527 TNEKGA
-540 AATYREE
+540 A
-547 IAPRMIYN
+547 
-555 PQGVTANLDSILGY
+555 
-569 ISQEAQR
+569 
-576 AEAAGEQAP
+576 P
-585 VCVLD
+585 VVIVD
-590 YLQLVSGTDREDA
+590 YLQLLGPNEGERFQGAKETMDA
-603 ATVIKRAVAGLK
+603 AVTDLKCLAVDFKTPVIL
-615 AYAIKH
+615 ISS
-621 NTLVFVIMAH
+621 F
-631 NRESNKTGAVTMEA
+631 NRDNYSKDANLASFKESG
-645 GRDTSALEYS
+645 GIEYS
-655 ADLQLALTYTL
+655 ADLLLGLQYEGAG
-666 CMKRGNQ
+666 KQGWNQ
-673 KGKAPDELTEDEKR
+673 EKAEQAADMNPR
-687 KLTLKI
+687 KMELKI
-693 TKGRFGGGGKS
+693 MKNRNGAWGQRIS
-704 IDLLF
+704 MDYYAPF
-709 NGETMTYTQTVKDFE
+709 NFFREI
-724 AVQDYDGVRL
+724 AVV

>member
-41 PEHTDSTPSMNYL
+41 PEHTDSNPSMNYL
-54 GGNVYCHGCKAT
+54 GRNVYCHVCKAT

-161 PAWHSHSNRGT
+161 PAWHSHGNRGT
-172 WKALIIPNGKYAFTV
+172 WKALIIPKGKYAFTV

-223 TEGVFDALSIM
+223 TEGAFDALSIM

-344 ITAAANLETLGELTF
+344 ITAAANLEAF
-359 IVNGASAIMG
+359 F
-369 ECIDE
+369 
-374 SSAGYRKD
+374 
-382 PNEVLQKD
+382 
-390 GAEALK
+390 
-396 AAIDETIQETIS
+396 
-408 ARTAAETERKE
+408 AETKKGRK
-419 RTGAGMVDNFL
+419 A
-430 QAVQTRRYEPMP
+430 YP
-442 TGITDIDRAI
+442 TGFSLLDEQLRGGLFEGLTIVGAITS
-452 GGGFIRQQ
+452 
-460 LVLLGAA
+460 
-467 PGAGKTALAQWIFE
+467 AGKTTLAMQ
-481 GMAKR
+481 MADY
-486 GTSCIFLNLE
+486 
-496 MAQEQILARSISRIA
+496 MAQAGHDVLIFSLETSRHELMARSISRETLVKSFMNRESIYKGMTFRDIMDGEPGEMLEA
-511 AQQGAHI
+511 ASTAYSQYAGHLYIFQSLGKIGTRRIRAEVEG
-518 KPTDILQGY
+518 L
-527 KWTNIQRQQVMGA
+527 TNEKGA
-540 AATYREE
+540 A
-547 IAPRMIYN
+547 
-555 PQGVTANLDSILGY
+555 
-569 ISQEAQR
+569 
-576 AEAAGEQAP
+576 P
-585 VCVLD
+585 VVIVD
-590 YLQLVSGTDREDA
+590 YLQLLGPNEGERFQGAKETMDA
-603 ATVIKRAVAGLK
+603 AVTDLKCLAVDFKTPVIL
-615 AYAIKH
+615 ISS
-621 NTLVFVIMAH
+621 F
-631 NRESNKTGAVTMEA
+631 NRDNYSKDANLASFKESG
-645 GRDTSALEYS
+645 GIEYS
-655 ADLQLALTYTL
+655 ADLLLGLQYEGAG
-666 CMKRGNQ
+666 KQGWNQ
-673 KGKAPDELTEDEKR
+673 EKAEQAADMNPR
-687 KLTLKI
+687 KMELKI
-693 TKGRFGGGGKS
+693 MKNRNGAWGQRISMDYYAPFNFFREIAVKKGRDK
-704 IDLLF
+704 
-709 NGETMTYTQTVKDFE
+709 
-724 AVQDYDGVRL
+724 

>member
-94 LPTGSITKAGKKADL
+94 LPTGSITQAGKKADL

-161 PAWHSHSNRGT
+161 PAWHSHGNRGT
-172 WKALIIPNGKYAFTV
+172 WKALIIPKGKYAFTV

-192 DADKNSRYDKT
+192 DADRNSRYDKT

-223 TEGVFDALSIM
+223 TEGAFDALSIM
-234 EVGGEAVA
+234 EAGGEAVA

-344 ITAAANLETLGELTF
+344 ITAAANLEAF
-359 IVNGASAIMG
+359 F
-369 ECIDE
+369 
-374 SSAGYRKD
+374 
-382 PNEVLQKD
+382 
-390 GAEALK
+390 
-396 AAIDETIQETIS
+396 
-408 ARTAAETERKE
+408 AETKKGRK
-419 RTGAGMVDNFL
+419 A
-430 QAVQTRRYEPMP
+430 YP
-442 TGITDIDRAI
+442 TGFSLLDEQLRGGLFEGLTIVGAITS
-452 GGGFIRQQ
+452 
-460 LVLLGAA
+460 
-467 PGAGKTALAQWIFE
+467 AGKTTLAMQ
-481 GMAKR
+481 MADY
-486 GTSCIFLNLE
+486 
-496 MAQEQILARSISRIA
+496 MAQAGHDVLIFSLETSRHELMARSISRETLVKSFMNRESIYKGMTFRDIMDGEPGEMLEA
-511 AQQGAHI
+511 ASTAYSQYAGHLYIFQSLGKIGTRRIRAEVEG
-518 KPTDILQGY
+518 L
-527 KWTNIQRQQVMGA
+527 TNEKGA
-540 AATYREE
+540 A
-547 IAPRMIYN
+547 
-555 PQGVTANLDSILGY
+555 
-569 ISQEAQR
+569 
-576 AEAAGEQAP
+576 P
-585 VCVLD
+585 VVIVD
-590 YLQLVSGTDREDA
+590 YLQLLGPNEGERFQGAKETMDA
-603 ATVIKRAVAGLK
+603 AVTDLKCLAVDFKTPVIL
-615 AYAIKH
+615 ISS
-621 NTLVFVIMAH
+621 F
-631 NRESNKTGAVTMEA
+631 NRDNYSKDANLASFKESG
-645 GRDTSALEYS
+645 GIEYS
-655 ADLQLALTYTL
+655 ADLLLGLQYEGAG
-666 CMKRGNQ
+666 KQGWNQ
-673 KGKAPDELTEDEKR
+673 EKAEQAADMNPR
-687 KLTLKI
+687 KMELKI
-693 TKGRFGGGGKS
+693 MKNRNGAWGQRISMDYYAPFNFFREIAVKKGRDK
-704 IDLLF
+704 
-709 NGETMTYTQTVKDFE
+709 
-724 AVQDYDGVRL
+724 